1 MIKNPAAAASA
12 SASALDLPAAM
23 VEKSIP
29 FSRLVVRTAS
39 AARADLTSLFDL
51 LAKDDP
57 RIIGGK
63 QPNDG
68 FYAL

>member
-1 MIKNPAAAASA
+1 MIASPMYF
-12 SASALDLPAAM
+12 STLPPWRAISAAM

-39 AARADLTSLFDL
+39 SARADLTGLFDI

-63 QPNDG
+63 QPGDG